1 MSIMGRH
8 VPTGAAAIVALLLIA
23 AAIAP
28 VLTSANA
35 REIRLVARGMAF
47 YADGDLVTPNPTI
60 DVKAGERVRIVLVNQ
75 DRGMTHDFALP
86 SVSAAMDA
94 IDWNEQN
101 DLVFDV
107 PDEPG
112 TYQYVCRPH
121 QLMMKG
127 TLRVT
132 Q

>member
-1 MSIMGRH
+1 MSIMGKR
-8 VPTGAAAIVALLLIA
+8 VPNGAVAIVALLLVG
-23 AAIAP
+23 AAIVP
-28 VLTSANA
+28 VLTNANA

-47 YADGDLVTPNPTI
+47 YVDGDFETPNPTI
-60 DVKAGERVRIVLVNQ
+60 EVKAGEKVRVVLVNQ

-86 SVSAAMDA
+86 AASAAMRA

-101 DLVFDV
+101 DVVFAV

-112 TYQYVCRPH
+112 TYEYVCRPH

>member
-8 VPTGAAAIVALLLIA
+8 VPTGAVAMGALLLVAAAIV
-23 AAIAP
+23 P
-28 VLTSANA
+28 VLTTANA

-47 YADGDLVTPNPTI
+47 YVEGQPDTPNPTI
-60 DVKAGERVRIVLVNQ
+60 EVKAGEKVRIVLVNQ

-86 SVSAAMDA
+86 AVSAAMKA

-101 DLVFDV
+101 DVVFDV

-112 TYQYVCRPH
+112 AYEYVCRPH

>member
-1 MSIMGRH
+1 MSIMGKH
-8 VPTGAAAIVALLLIA
+8 VPTGAVAVVALLLVA
-23 AAIAP
+23 AAIVP
-28 VLTSANA
+28 VLTTANA

-47 YADGDLVTPNPTI
+47 YAEGDLDTPNPTI
-60 DVKAGERVRIVLVNQ
+60 EVKAGEKVRVVLVNQ

-86 SVSAAMDA
+86 VVSAAMDA

-101 DLVFDV
+101 DVVFEV